1 MVETYAPGGTQR
13 TQAQRMPSVTADDF
27 GGAQARALT
36 QVGGAIQQTGVKM
49 LAVEEREQARDRAA
63 RITDATNK
71 AATEMRTKLYG
82 PGGYMERTGTN
93 ADGLTNAVGE
103 EVKTLGKT
111 YGGQFQTKEEQ
122 DAFNKVWGAYEQS
135 ALDNVTQHEFK
146 QRQAVRT
153 TTKTA
158 ALSGIQDDVIKS
170 YDNPEAL
177 KTQFDLAR
185 TLVRAN
191 VDGLPQ
197 QAVEN
202 MERETIS
209 ALNLQVIQRM
219 AQDNPGKALDY
230 YESHKGEING
240 TDHAQA
246 QKIIGQIDTIRDV
259 RMTVDEA
266 IGAGP
271 GGDVMRALVNAET
284 GGEADP
290 SAAVSSAGAAG
301 VAQVM
306 PGTAREVARSIGLQ
320 HIAEMDDKQL
330 QAYWQT
336 PDGIRNN
343 IRIGTKYLGTQI
355 KRFNGDLEA
364 ALVAYNAGPENAVK
378 FLNSGR
384 DYNALPKPE
393 ETLPYVKKVMTA
405 YRGVEIKGDTS
416 ADIQAAANGSTRQY
430 FDGDSKAFLKQRLQK
445 QHGPEAI
452 DDMSPDMSDRLAA
465 MMNDAPDFVKSG
477 LDILSGARSSARQA
491 DIIARNMGKYGLDSK
506 AWQADVASMGPE
518 AAGAKWAGQ
527 FKSSGMSAD
536 YGKPGGS
543 YHQKGEAA
551 DLGWSGGRFASAP
564 KEVREWVHANAGNYG
579 LKFPMGHEPWHIET
593 AETRK
598 GSRVKPGQTTRNDPA
613 YVQGRIDSA
622 FGDDGSGRVE
632 VEQGTVNASDVYTKT
647 IAPFT
652 VGNMPTLEGAL
663 SHVREIYRDN
673 PEKLAEAERQITSDL
688 KTQQAASKEQVDTL
702 KKQVLRN
709 IMDGGKVRDT
719 DPSILEQIGSEG
731 VNQLMTLE
739 GKFSKGAAPSESDPQ
754 TYIRLA
760 QMDPE
765 EFKTVS
771 LIDFADKLSGSDLR
785 SFADKQAKVIRPD
798 TSAAT
803 LATDRNRSQIM
814 AEAQN
819 IMGLEPSKTPDDA
832 KKLSALNK
840 ALDLKIAAHIEENK
854 KQPTGIEIQKM
865 VDDLM
870 IEGHVEKSWES
881 DPAKRAFELTPE
893 ERSSFYV
900 AQKIDDIAPEN
911 RAAVSSV
918 YRNIWGTSSP
928 PGEEAAVATYNDMVR
943 VELGGSP
950 TPPPALDAKIRQ
962 GLAKAYKR
970 PATPDEVANFYREWI
985 KRAKAGK

>member
-1 MVETYAPGGTQR
+1 MVETYSPGGTQR

-27 GGAQARALT
+27 GGAQARAMT

-49 LAVEEREQARDRAA
+49 MAIEEQEAARDRAA
-63 RITDATNK
+63 RVTDATNK

-93 ADGLTNAVGE
+93 ADGLSDAVGKD
-103 EVKTLGKT
+103 VKTLGES
-111 YGGQFQTKEEQ
+111 YGGQFQTREEQ
-122 DAFNKVWGAYEQS
+122 DAFKKVWGAYEQS
-135 ALDNVTQHEFK
+135 ALDNITQHEFK

-202 MERETIS
+202 MERETVS

-219 AQDNPGKALDY
+219 AQDDPGKALDY

-246 QKIIGQIDTIRDV
+246 QKIIGQIDNIRDV

-306 PGTAREVARSIGLQ
+306 PGTAREVARSLGLQ
-320 HIAEMDDKQL
+320 HVAEMDDKQL
-330 QAYWQT
+330 EAYWQT

-405 YRGVEIKGDTS
+405 YRGVDIKGDTS
-416 ADIQAAANGSTRQY
+416 ADIQAAANGTTQKY
-430 FDGDSKAFLKQRLQK
+430 FDGDSRAFLKQRLQK

-452 DDMSPDMSDRLAA
+452 DNMSEDMSDRLAA
-465 MMNDAPDFVKSG
+465 MMTDAPDFVKSG
-477 LDILSGARSSARQA
+477 LDILSGARTTERQQELWNASDKTGKWVARP
-491 DIIARNMGKYGLDSK
+491 GHSK
-506 AWQADVASMGPE
+506 HEDRGN
-518 AAGAKWAGQ
+518 G
-527 FKSSGMSAD
+527 
-536 YGKPGGS
+536 
-543 YHQKGEAA
+543 GEAA
-551 DLGWSGGRFASAP
+551 DLGWNGQRFAAAP
-564 KEVREWVHANAGNYG
+564 KEVREWVHANADKYG
-579 LKFPMGHEPWHIET
+579 LTFPMGHEPWHIET
-593 AETRK
+593 AEARK

-613 YVQGRIDSA
+613 YIQGRINDA

-632 VEQGTVNASDVYTKT
+632 VNQQTVNASDVYTKT

-673 PEKLAEAERQITSDL
+673 PEKLAEAERQITNDI
-688 KTQQAASKEQVDTL
+688 KTQTAATKEQVDGL

-719 DPSILEQIGSEG
+719 DPTILEQIGSEG
-731 VNQLMTLE
+731 VSQLMTLE

-765 EFKTVS
+765 EFKAVS

-814 AEAQN
+814 TEAQN
-819 IMGLEPSKTPDDA
+819 IMGLEPTKTPDDA

-870 IEGHVEKSWES
+870 IEGHVEKNWAS

-911 RAAVSSV
+911 RAAVGTV

-943 VELGGSP
+943 VELGGAP

-970 PATPDEVANFYREWI
+970 PATPDEVASFYREWI

>member
-36 QVGGAIQQTGVKM
+36 QVGGAIQQTGGKM
-49 LAVEEREQARDRAA
+49 LAIEEQEAAKDRAA
-63 RITDATNK
+63 RVTDATNK
-71 AATEMRTKLYG
+71 AASEMRTKLYG

-93 ADGLTNAVGE
+93 ADGLSTAVGD
-103 EVKTLGKT
+103 EVKKLGEN
-111 YGGQFQTKEEQ
+111 YGGQFQTEEEQ
-122 DAFNKVWGAYEQS
+122 RAFQKVWGAYEQS

-153 TTKTA
+153 TTKAA

-170 YDNPEAL
+170 YDNPDAL

-197 QAVEN
+197 QAVDN
-202 MERETIS
+202 MERETVS

-219 AQDNPGKALDY
+219 AQDDPGKALDY

-259 RMTVDEA
+259 RTTVDEA

-301 VAQVM
+301 VTQVM

-330 QAYWQT
+330 EAYWQT

-364 ALVAYNAGPENAVK
+364 ALVAYNAGPENAIK

-405 YRGVEIKGDTS
+405 YRGVDIKGDTS
-416 ADIQAAANGSTRQY
+416 ADIQAAANGTTQKY

-452 DDMSPDMSDRLAA
+452 DNMSGDMSDRLAA

-477 LDILSGARSSARQA
+477 LDILSGARTKERQQELWNASDKTGKWVARPG
-491 DIIARNMGKYGLDSK
+491 NSK
-506 AWQADVASMGPE
+506 HEDRGN
-518 AAGAKWAGQ
+518 G
-527 FKSSGMSAD
+527 
-536 YGKPGGS
+536 
-543 YHQKGEAA
+543 GEAA
-551 DLGWSGGRFASAP
+551 DLGWNGARFASAP
-564 KEVREWVHANAGNYG
+564 QEVREWVHANADKYG
-579 LKFPMGHEPWHIET
+579 LTFPMGHEPWHIET
-593 AETRK
+593 AEARK

-613 YVQGRIDSA
+613 YIQGRINDA

-632 VEQGTVNASDVYTKT
+632 LNQQTVNASDVYTKT

-673 PEKLAEAERQITSDL
+673 PDKLAEAERQITSDL
-688 KTQQAASKEQVDTL
+688 KTQQAASKEQVDSL

-719 DPSILEQIGSEG
+719 DPTVLEQIGSEG
-731 VNQLMTLE
+731 VSQLMTLE
-739 GKFSKGAAPSESDPQ
+739 GKFAKGAAPSESDPQ

-760 QMDPE
+760 QMSPD
-765 EFKTVS
+765 EFKNVS
-771 LIDFADKLSGSDLR
+771 LIDFADKLSGGDLR

-798 TSAAT
+798 TSAAV

-814 AEAQN
+814 TEAQN
-819 IMGLEPSKTPDDA
+819 IMGLEPTKTPDDA

-870 IEGHVEKSWES
+870 IEGHVEKSWSS

-900 AQKIDDIAPEN
+900 AEKIDDIAPEN
-911 RAAVSSV
+911 RAAVGTV

-943 VELGGSP
+943 VELGGAP